1 MRSRLIAAFVI
12 VLGIVLI
19 AQNVPLIGYL
29 RDVEEDRQRTGL
41 ERDAFVIAG
50 RVEESLEGGV
60 LAGDEVLQRLVD
72 DYRSAEGHRVVIVD
86 SLGSAVMISD
96 ETAAAGADYSTR
108 PEIGRALTGQIASG
122 RRWSET
128 LDTELVYVAVPVFS
142 GSSIAGAVRLTSP
155 ASEIDDLVDGRI
167 RGIVA
172 VVLIALAFGVIV
184 ALVLAQGI
192 SRSLLSLRRS
202 TERLAA
208 GDLSAR
214 ADVEHGSPEV
224 RELASA
230 FNRMSSRLGAL
241 VESQRSFAGDAS
253 HQLRTPLTA
262 LRLQVEQALATVDT
276 DAGRAKIEL
285 ERATEEI
292 QRLLHL
298 VEGLLVLARLE
309 NSSAPRVDVDVSD
322 VVRDRAEAWSPLVEE
337 RTGSLTIRLDDDLHA
352 DLLPGTLEQ
361 ILDNLIDNAIEAS
374 LATPNIDVVAR
385 RDTSGD
391 RIVVEVMDRG
401 RGMGIDEIERA
412 FDRFWRSA
420 ANTSSGSGIG
430 LAIVRRLV
438 EVNDG
443 SIIMSTRDGGGVAVR
458 IEFPS
463 TSLRLRPG
471 ML

>member
-1 MRSRLIAAFVI
+1 MRSRLVAAFVI

-29 RDVEEDRQRTGL
+29 RGVEEDRQRTGL

-50 RVEESLEGGV
+50 RVEESLEGDV
-60 LAGDEVLQRLVD
+60 LAGDAILQRLVD

-96 ETAAAGADYSTR
+96 ETAVTGADYSTR

-167 RGIVA
+167 RGILA

-192 SRSLLSLRRS
+192 SRSLVLLRRS
-202 TERLAA
+202 TERLAS
-208 GDLSAR
+208 GDLTAR
-214 ADVEHGSPEV
+214 ADVEHGSPEI
-224 RELASA
+224 RELAAA

-262 LRLQVEQALATVDT
+262 LRLQVEQALANVDT
-276 DAGRAKIEL
+276 DAGRVKTEL

-309 NSSAPRVDVDVSD
+309 NSSAPRVAVDVTSL
-322 VVRDRAEAWSPLVEE
+322 VRDRGEIWRPLVEE
-337 RTGSLTIRLDDDLHA
+337 RNGSLTLRVDESLRA
-352 DLLPGTLEQ
+352 ELLPGTLDQ
-361 ILDNLIDNAIEAS
+361 VIDNLIDNAIEAS
-374 LATPNIDVVAR
+374 PDTPTIEIVAR
-385 RDTSGD
+385 PDPSRE
-391 RIVVEVMDRG
+391 RIVIEINDRG
-401 RGMGIDEIERA
+401 RGMNPEEIDRA

-420 ANTSSGSGIG
+420 SNTTTGSGIG
-430 LAIVRRLV
+430 LSIVHRLV

-443 SIIMSTRDGGGVAVR
+443 EIALRSRTDGGLCVTVTLPCSR
-458 IEFPS
+458 S
-463 TSLRLRPG
+463 
-471 ML
+471 

>member
-1 MRSRLIAAFVI
+1 MRSRLVAAFVI

-29 RDVEEDRQRTGL
+29 RGVEEDRQRTGL

-50 RVEESLEGGV
+50 RVEESLEGDV
-60 LAGDEVLQRLVD
+60 LAGDAILQRLVD

-96 ETAAAGADYSTR
+96 ETAVTGADYSTR

-167 RGIVA
+167 RGILA

-192 SRSLLSLRRS
+192 SRSLVLLRRS
-202 TERLAA
+202 TERLAS
-208 GDLSAR
+208 GDLTAR
-214 ADVEHGSPEV
+214 ADVEHGSPEI
-224 RELASA
+224 RELAAA

-262 LRLQVEQALATVDT
+262 LRLQVEQALANVDT
-276 DAGRAKIEL
+276 DAGRVKTEL

-309 NSSAPRVDVDVSD
+309 NSSAPRVAVDVTSL
-322 VVRDRAEAWSPLVEE
+322 VRDRGEIWRPLVEE
-337 RTGSLTIRLDDDLHA
+337 RNGSLTLRVDESLRA
-352 DLLPGTLEQ
+352 ELLPGTLDQ
-361 ILDNLIDNAIEAS
+361 VIDNLIDNAIEAS
-374 LATPNIDVVAR
+374 PDTPTIEIVAR
-385 RDTSGD
+385 PDPSRE
-391 RIVVEVMDRG
+391 RIVIEINDRG
-401 RGMGIDEIERA
+401 RGMNPEEIDRA

-420 ANTSSGSGIG
+420 SNTTTGSGIG
-430 LAIVRRLV
+430 LSIVHRLV

-443 SIIMSTRDGGGVAVR
+443 EIALRSRTDGGLCVTVTL
-458 IEFPS
+458 PCS
-463 TSLRLRPG
+463 RP
-471 ML
+471 

>member
-1 MRSRLIAAFVI
+1 MRSRLVAAFVI

-29 RDVEEDRQRTGL
+29 RGVEEDRQRTGL

-50 RVEESLEGGV
+50 RVEESLEGDV
-60 LAGDEVLQRLVD
+60 LAGDAILQRLVD

-96 ETAAAGADYSTR
+96 ETAVTGADYSTR

-167 RGIVA
+167 RGILA

-192 SRSLLSLRRS
+192 SRSLLLLRRS
-202 TERLAA
+202 TERLAS
-208 GDLSAR
+208 GDLTAR
-214 ADVEHGSPEV
+214 ADVEHGSPEI
-224 RELASA
+224 RELAAA

-262 LRLQVEQALATVDT
+262 LRLQVEQALANVDT
-276 DAGRAKIEL
+276 DAGRVKTEL

-309 NSSAPRVDVDVSD
+309 NSSAPRVAVDVTSL
-322 VVRDRAEAWSPLVEE
+322 VRDRGEIWRPLVEE
-337 RTGSLTIRLDDDLHA
+337 RNGSLTLRVDESLRA
-352 DLLPGTLEQ
+352 ELLPGTLDQ
-361 ILDNLIDNAIEAS
+361 VIDNLIDNAIEAS
-374 LATPNIDVVAR
+374 PDTPTIEIVAR
-385 RDTSGD
+385 PDPSRE
-391 RIVVEVMDRG
+391 RIVIEINDRG
-401 RGMGIDEIERA
+401 RGMNPEEIDRA

-420 ANTSSGSGIG
+420 SNTTTGSGIG
-430 LAIVRRLV
+430 LSIVHRLV

-443 SIIMSTRDGGGVAVR
+443 EIALRSRTDGGLCVTVTL
-458 IEFPS
+458 PCS
-463 TSLRLRPG
+463 RP
-471 ML
+471 

>member
-1 MRSRLIAAFVI
+1 MRSRLVAAFVI

-50 RVEESLEGGV
+50 RVEESLEGDV
-60 LAGDEVLQRLVD
+60 LAGDAILQRLVD

-96 ETAAAGADYSTR
+96 ETAVTGADYSTR

-167 RGIVA
+167 RGILA

-192 SRSLLSLRRS
+192 SRSLVLLRRS
-202 TERLAA
+202 TERLAS
-208 GDLSAR
+208 GDLTAR
-214 ADVEHGSPEV
+214 ADVEHGSPEI
-224 RELASA
+224 RELAAA

-262 LRLQVEQALATVDT
+262 LRLQVEQALANVDT
-276 DAGRAKIEL
+276 DAGRVKTEL

-309 NSSAPRVDVDVSD
+309 NSSAPRVAVDVTSL
-322 VVRDRAEAWSPLVEE
+322 VRDRGEIWRPLVEE
-337 RTGSLTIRLDDDLHA
+337 RNGSLTLRVDESLRA
-352 DLLPGTLEQ
+352 ELLPGTLDQ
-361 ILDNLIDNAIEAS
+361 VIDNLIDNAIEAS
-374 LATPNIDVVAR
+374 PDTPTIEIVAR
-385 RDTSGD
+385 PDPSRE
-391 RIVVEVMDRG
+391 RIVIEINDRG
-401 RGMGIDEIERA
+401 RGMNPEEIDRA

-420 ANTSSGSGIG
+420 SNTTTGSGIG
-430 LAIVRRLV
+430 LSIVHRLV

-443 SIIMSTRDGGGVAVR
+443 EIALRSRTDGGLCVTVTL
-458 IEFPS
+458 PCS
-463 TSLRLRPG
+463 RP
-471 ML
+471 